1 MSAEELKDLIRTLV
15 ALPDEV
21 EWVEFKVN
29 NDKPDEIGDYIS
41 AIANSAALHGKP
53 AGYIVWGIEDRTHT
67 IVGTSFRP
75 RQTKIGN
82 EELENWLARLLTPR
96 IDFRIHELDSE
107 SKHLVLFEIPPAS
120 HMPVRFGDNEFIRVG
135 SYKKKLKDHPDK
147 ERALWGLF
155 SKVHFEKE
163 LAVRSVT
170 SDQVLSLLDYPAYF
184 ELTSQSLPDN
194 RTGILERLTAEKMI
208 IPASGGKFHI
218 TNLGAILFAKD
229 LDAFE
234 GLKRKAVRVIA
245 YKGANRV
252 ETLREQT
259 GRKGYAS
266 GFEGLI
272 SFVSTQLPHNEHIGK
287 ALRMEQP
294 MYPEK
299 AIRELVANAII
310 HQDFRSTGTG
320 PMVEIFSDRIELTN
334 PGTPLIDT
342 LRFIDAPPQSRNDA
356 LAAFM
361 RRLNICEERGS
372 GIDKVVFYVELFQ
385 LPAPDFMVTENHTK
399 VILFAPKSLA
409 EMSKKDRIRA
419 CYQHAAL
426 QYVSN
431 QQMTNASLRKRFS
444 ISAQNAAIASRI
456 IAETLEEGLVKSA
469 DPENRSRKHAT
480 YIPFWA

>member
-1 MSAEELKDLIRTLV
+1 MSADELKDLIRTLV

-29 NDKPDEIGDYIS
+29 NNNPDEIGEYLS
-41 AIANSAALHGKP
+41 AISNSAALHGKP
-53 AGYIVWGIEDRTHT
+53 AGYIVWGVEDRTHR

-75 RQTKIGN
+75 RPDKIGN
-82 EELENWLARLLTPR
+82 EELENWLSRLLTPR
-96 IDFRIHELDSE
+96 IDFRIHELESE
-107 SKHLVLFEIPPAS
+107 GKHLVLFEIPPAS
-120 HMPVRFGDNEFIRVG
+120 HIPVRFGDNEYIRVG
-135 SYKKKLKDHPDK
+135 SYKKKLKEHPDK

-184 ELTSQSLPDN
+184 DLTGQPLPDN
-194 RTGILERLTAEKMI
+194 RSGILERLTAEKMI
-208 IPASGGKFHI
+208 IPTSGSKFHI

-234 GLKRKAVRVIA
+234 GIKRKAVRVIV

-252 ETLREQT
+252 ETLREQM
-259 GRKGYAS
+259 GRKGYAN
-266 GFEGLI
+266 GFDGLI
-272 SFVSTQLPHNEHIGK
+272 SFVNAQLPHNEHIGK
-287 ALRMEQP
+287 ALRTEQP

-310 HQDFRSTGTG
+310 HQDFRVTGTG
-320 PMVEIFSDRIELTN
+320 PMIELFSDRIELTN

-399 VILFAPKSLA
+399 IILFALKSLA

-444 ISAQNAAIASRI
+444 ISDQNAAIASRI
-456 IAETLEEGLVKSA
+456 IGETLEEGLVKPA